1 MSLSDLKE
9 WNQNNSY
16 QQLEENMVMPL
27 PIQKTVSNQE
37 SGVQVLKEVTNRQSA
52 RSQSNLNYNSKN
64 NSKQNESKPKVNNS
78 QQNAKDNS
86 KSTIPKT
93 IVDRN
98 NTLLIIEINTFRLL
112 FKIYEK
118 LKKSQPNEKELLNAI
133 GNEVLRRV
141 DAMTALVNPDKENI
155 VSGSQV
161 NDFGIAEA

>member
-78 QQNAKDNS
+78 QQSAKEIS